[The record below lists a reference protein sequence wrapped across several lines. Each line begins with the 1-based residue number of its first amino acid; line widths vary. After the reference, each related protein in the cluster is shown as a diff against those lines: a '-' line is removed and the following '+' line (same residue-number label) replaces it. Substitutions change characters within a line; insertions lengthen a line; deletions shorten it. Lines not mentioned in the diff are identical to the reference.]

1 MFNKKKHSF
10 KYDQLIPVQQNPFS
24 WFNAADNRWV
34 TNMWMLNIITQLKTF
49 NTNSWEEQDLVFCVT
64 WFVLETKTIVK
75 TNP

>member
-1 MFNKKKHSF
+1 
-10 KYDQLIPVQQNPFS
+10 
-24 WFNAADNRWV
+24 
-34 TNMWMLNIITQLKTF
+34 MLNIITQPKTF